1 MKGEGQ
7 ALQKLHRLDWMANDL
22 KYRNSQKKVILTYYL
37 SSAVGDQVFDAKSMD
52 FPVMCKTFLS

>member
-1 MKGEGQ
+1 
-7 ALQKLHRLDWMANDL
+7 MANDL